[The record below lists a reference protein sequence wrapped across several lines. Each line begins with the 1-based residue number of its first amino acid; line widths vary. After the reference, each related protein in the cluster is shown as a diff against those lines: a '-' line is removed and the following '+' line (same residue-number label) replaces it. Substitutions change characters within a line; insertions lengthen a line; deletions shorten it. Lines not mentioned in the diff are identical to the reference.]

1 MSQLVLVFEIY
12 REGMFVWQFL
22 VDTDFLKLFFQGIVI
37 LGTGR
42 NHLSKNCLSPSSALG
57 GGNFLGYQILHFP
70 FVSHP
75 VLVRDDQMV

>member
-57 GGNFLGYQILHFP
+57 GGEFSWLPDTAFP
-70 FVSHP
+70 ICVAP
-75 VLVRDDQMV
+75 CVC